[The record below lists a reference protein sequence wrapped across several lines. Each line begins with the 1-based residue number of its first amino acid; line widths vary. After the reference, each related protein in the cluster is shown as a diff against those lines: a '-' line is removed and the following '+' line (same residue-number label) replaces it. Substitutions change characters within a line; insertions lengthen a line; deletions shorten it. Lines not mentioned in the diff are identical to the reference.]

1 MVAHGKVL
9 ADVVSQ
15 VNHDMTKLTGWF
27 NTNKLSVNLD
37 KTKCMF
43 FSKNAHED
51 CKLPILEVNGI
62 QLKFVNN
69 FSYLGIVLDNKLQFN
84 DHIKNNIKKAGHQV
98 YVIKNKTI
106 HRYSYCPNHFQS
118 DDPTL
123 YRIR

>member
-1 MVAHGKVL
+1 MNSCDAKMYARMIDLTGFYMRWAFKLV

-62 QLKFVNN
+62 QRKFVNN

-84 DHIKNNIKKAGHQV
+84 DHQK
-98 YVIKNKTI
+98 
-106 HRYSYCPNHFQS
+106 
-118 DDPTL
+118 
-123 YRIR
+123 